1 MRHTLLIAFTATLPL
16 YLGGCGGGNETASSP
31 SPQVAVPANT
41 QVVAVPNATVSP
53 TPSANASP
61 NGNLPSDLIAS
72 TNATQRVI
80 RVLRN
85 RPDPFALLP
94 TTPSIEIPA
103 NATPPQP
110 IPQVSPL
117 PPGPGSLA
125 PIPQLVP
132 TPAVIAPP
140 PFQPTLARSVKVTGV
155 VQIGN
160 VVHAIVD
167 APNEPSSRYVQ
178 VGQRL
183 SNGQILVKRIEM
195 NQGSEPVVVLEQNG
209 VEVTTAVG
217 EGGAATPTTP
227 TAAAGNTSS
236 PG

>member
-16 YLGGCGGGNETASSP
+16 YLGGCVGGNETASSP
-31 SPQVAVPANT
+31 SPVVVPTDT
-41 QVVAVPNATVSP
+41 QSIAVPNATVSP
-53 TPSANASP
+53 SPSPAASP
-61 NGNLPSDLIAS
+61 NGNLPADLIAS

-94 TTPSIEIPA
+94 TTPSVEILP

-110 IPQVSPL
+110 VPSVPQILPL
-117 PPGPGSLA
+117 PGSGSLA
-125 PIPQLVP
+125 PIPRLIP

-140 PFQPTLARSVKVTGV
+140 PFQPTLARSVKVTGI

-209 VEVTTAVG
+209 VEVMTAVG
-217 EGGAATPTTP
+217 EGGAASTTP
-227 TAAAGNTSS
+227 TASAGNTSS

>member
-1 MRHTLLIAFTATLPL
+1 MRHTLLIALTATLPL
-16 YLGGCGGGNETASSP
+16 YLGGCGGGNDTTAP
-31 SPQVAVPANT
+31 PPDVAVPNN
-41 QVVAVPNATVSP
+41 QVVAVPNTTVSP
-53 TPSANASP
+53 TPSPAAGPS
-61 NGNLPSDLIAS
+61 GNLPSDLIAS

-94 TTPSIEIPA
+94 TIPSIEIPA

-110 IPQVSPL
+110 VPQVPTL
-117 PPGPGSLA
+117 PIPGSGSLA

-132 TPAVIAPP
+132 TTPAIALPP

-160 VVHAIVD
+160 IVHAIVD

-217 EGGAATPTTP
+217 EGGTAPAAP
-227 TAAAGNTSS
+227 TASAGSTSS